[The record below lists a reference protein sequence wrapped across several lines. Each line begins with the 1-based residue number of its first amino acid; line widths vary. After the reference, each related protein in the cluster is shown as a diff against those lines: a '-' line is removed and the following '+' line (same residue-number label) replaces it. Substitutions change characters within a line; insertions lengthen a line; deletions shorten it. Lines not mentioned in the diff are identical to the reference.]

1 MTTTDS
7 PQSRPTRT
15 PARKKLVLAGILAIV
30 VVVVAVALAV
40 FEPWR
45 LFTRSTIDEALPT
58 AVSTIEVGNSPAPAS
73 AAGSAAGSAEGSA
86 EGSAARSAQTGSPN
100 VGLPAASGSAA
111 VGEPGPTPPVRPM
124 ALASGA
130 FVDGEHATSGT
141 ASILQLPDG
150 SRYVRLE
157 NFSTS
162 DGPELQVWL
171 TDKAAGG
178 SDWGKYDDGIHLSLG
193 ELKAT
198 DGNQNYPIPADANL
212 NGFTSVVIWCD
223 RFDVA
228 FGTAAVGL
236 GT

>member
-7 PQSRPTRT
+7 PPSRPTRT
-15 PARKKLVLAGILAIV
+15 PARKKRLLAGILAIV
-30 VVVVAVALAV
+30 VIGVAVALVV

-45 LFTRSTIDEALPT
+45 LFTRSSLDEALPVP
-58 AVSTIEVGNSPAPAS
+58 VSTVGVADPSDPAS
-73 AAGSAAGSAEGSA
+73 GSD
-86 EGSAARSAQTGSPN
+86 QTGSPN
-100 VGLPAASGSAA
+100 VGVPATSGSAA
-111 VGEPGPTPPVRPM
+111 VGEPGPTPPVQPM

-162 DGPELQVWL
+162 DGPDVQVWL
-171 TDKAAGG
+171 TDRAAGG
-178 SDWGKYDDGIHLSLG
+178 TDWGKYDDGIHLSLG

-198 DGNQNYPIPADANL
+198 DGNQNYPIPTDANL
-212 NGFTSVVIWCD
+212 NAFTSVVIWCD

-228 FGTAAVGL
+228 FGTAPIGL

>member
-45 LFTRSTIDEALPT
+45 LFTRSTIDEAPPT
-58 AVSTIEVGNSPAPAS
+58 AVSTIEVGNPSAPAS
-73 AAGSAAGSAEGSA
+73 AA
-86 EGSAARSAQTGSPN
+86 GSAARSAQTGSPN

-178 SDWGKYDDGIHLSLG
+178 SDWGKYDDGVHLSLG

-228 FGTAAVGL
+228 FATAAVGL

>member
-15 PARKKLVLAGILAIV
+15 PDRKKRLLAVILAIV
-30 VVVVAVALAV
+30 VIGTAVVLAV

-45 LFTRSTIDEALPT
+45 LFTRSTLDEALPVQ
-58 AVSTIEVGNSPAPAS
+58 VSSVEVAAGPSAQAPAS
-73 AAGSAAGSAEGSA
+73 TPAPE
-86 EGSAARSAQTGSPN
+86 QTGSPN
-100 VGLPAASGSAA
+100 VGVPATSGPAA
-111 VGEPGPTPPVRPM
+111 VGEPGPTPPVQPM

-162 DGPELQVWL
+162 DGPDVQVWL

-178 SDWGKYDDGIHLSLG
+178 SDWGKYDDGAHLALG

-212 NGFTSVVIWCD
+212 SAFTSVVIWCD
-223 RFDVA
+223 RFNVA
-228 FGTAAVGL
+228 FGTAPIGL

>member
-7 PQSRPTRT
+7 PPSRPT
-15 PARKKLVLAGILAIV
+15 PAPGRRKKLLAGLAVIV
-30 VVVVAVALAV
+30 VVGVAVALAV

-45 LFTRSTIDEALPT
+45 LFTRSTLDEALPVQ
-58 AVSTIEVGNSPAPAS
+58 VSSVEVAASPSAQAPASTPAPAP
-73 AAGSAAGSAEGSA
+73 E
-86 EGSAARSAQTGSPN
+86 QTGSPN
-100 VGLPAASGSAA
+100 VGVPATSGPAA
-111 VGEPGPTPPVRPM
+111 VGEPGPTPPVQPM

-162 DGPELQVWL
+162 DGPDVQVWL

-178 SDWGKYDDGIHLSLG
+178 SDWGKYDDGVHLSLG

-212 NGFTSVVIWCD
+212 SAFTSVVIWCD
-223 RFDVA
+223 RFNVA
-228 FGTAAVGL
+228 FGTAPVGL

>member
-1 MTTTDS
+1 MTTTGS
-7 PQSRPTRT
+7 PPNPPTRT
-15 PARKKLVLAGILAIV
+15 PGRRQKMLAGIAVIV
-30 VVVVAVALAV
+30 VVGVAVALAV

-45 LFTRSTIDEALPT
+45 LFTRSTVDEALPVQVS
-58 AVSTIEVGNSPAPAS
+58 AVQV
-73 AAGSAAGSAEGSA
+73 AAGPSAQAPTSGLASGLASG
-86 EGSAARSAQTGSPN
+86 QTGSRN
-100 VGLPAASGSAA
+100 VGGPATSGPAAA
-111 VGEPGPTPPVRPM
+111 GEPGPTPPVQPM

-150 SRYVRLE
+150 SRYLRLE

-162 DGPELQVWL
+162 DGPDVQVWL

-178 SDWGKYDDGIHLSLG
+178 NDWGKYDDGVYLSLG

-212 NGFTSVVIWCD
+212 NAFTSVVIWCD
-223 RFDVA
+223 RFNVA
-228 FGTAAVGL
+228 FGTAPIGVG
-236 GT
+236 T

>member
-7 PQSRPTRT
+7 PPDRPTRT
-15 PARKKLVLAGILAIV
+15 LGRRKKMLAGIAVIV
-30 VVVVAVALAV
+30 GVGVAVALAV

-45 LFTRSTIDEALPT
+45 LFTRSTVDEALPVQVS
-58 AVSTIEVGNSPAPAS
+58 AVQVAAGPAAAQAPAS
-73 AAGSAAGSAEGSA
+73 GSVSGLASGLASG
-86 EGSAARSAQTGSPN
+86 QTGSGN
-100 VGLPAASGSAA
+100 VGVPATSGPAAA
-111 VGEPGPTPPVRPM
+111 GEPGPTPPVQPM

-150 SRYVRLE
+150 SRYLRLE

-162 DGPELQVWL
+162 DGPDVQVWL

-178 SDWGKYDDGIHLSLG
+178 NDWGKYDDGVYLSLG

-212 NGFTSVVIWCD
+212 NAFTSVVIWCD
-223 RFDVA
+223 RFNVA
-228 FGTAAVGL
+228 FGTAPIGVG
-236 GT
+236 T

>member
-58 AVSTIEVGNSPAPAS
+58 AVSTIEVGNPSAPAS
-73 AAGSAAGSAEGSA
+73 AAGSAAGSD
-86 EGSAARSAQTGSPN
+86 QTGSPN
-100 VGLPAASGSAA
+100 VGVPAASGSAA

-178 SDWGKYDDGIHLSLG
+178 SDWGKYDDGVHLSLG

-212 NGFTSVVIWCD
+212 SAFTSVVIWCD
-223 RFDVA
+223 RFNVA
-228 FGTAAVGL
+228 FGTAPVGL

>member
-7 PQSRPTRT
+7 PPSRPT
-15 PARKKLVLAGILAIV
+15 PAPGRRKKLLAGLAVIV
-30 VVVVAVALAV
+30 VVGVAVALAV

-45 LFTRSTIDEALPT
+45 LFTRSTVDEALPVQ
-58 AVSTIEVGNSPAPAS
+58 VSTVEVAAGPSAQAPAS
-73 AAGSAAGSAEGSA
+73 TPAPE
-86 EGSAARSAQTGSPN
+86 QTGSPN
-100 VGLPAASGSAA
+100 VGVPATSGPAA
-111 VGEPGPTPPVRPM
+111 VGEPGPTPPVQPM

-162 DGPELQVWL
+162 DGPDVQVWL

-178 SDWGKYDDGIHLSLG
+178 SDWGKYDDGVHLSLG

-212 NGFTSVVIWCD
+212 SAFTSVVIWCD
-223 RFDVA
+223 RFNVA
-228 FGTAAVGL
+228 FGTAPVGL

>member
-1 MTTTDS
+1 MTTPDS
-7 PQSRPTRT
+7 PPSP
-15 PARKKLVLAGILAIV
+15 PSPPDRKKRLLAGILAIV
-30 VVVVAVALAV
+30 VIGVVVALAV

-45 LFTRSTIDEALPT
+45 LFTRSTVDEALPVQ
-58 AVSTIEVGNSPAPAS
+58 VSTVEVAGSASAQAPAS
-73 AAGSAAGSAEGSA
+73 TSVPASASASE
-86 EGSAARSAQTGSPN
+86 QTGSPN
-100 VGLPAASGSAA
+100 AGVPATSGPGG
-111 VGEPGPTPPVRPM
+111 VGEPGPTPPVQPM
-124 ALASGA
+124 ALAGGA

-162 DGPELQVWL
+162 DGPFVQVWL
-171 TDKAAGG
+171 TDKVAGG
-178 SDWGKYDDGIHLSLG
+178 SDWGKYDDGVYLSLG

-212 NGFTSVVIWCD
+212 SAFTSVVIWCD
-223 RFDVA
+223 RFNVA
-228 FGTAAVGL
+228 FGTAPIGM

>member
-7 PQSRPTRT
+7 PPSGPT
-15 PARKKLVLAGILAIV
+15 PAPGRRKKLLAGLAVIV
-30 VVVVAVALAV
+30 VVGVAVALAV

-45 LFTRSTIDEALPT
+45 LFTRSTVDEALPVQ
-58 AVSTIEVGNSPAPAS
+58 VSSVEVAASPSAQAPASTPAPAP
-73 AAGSAAGSAEGSA
+73 E
-86 EGSAARSAQTGSPN
+86 QTGSPN
-100 VGLPAASGSAA
+100 VGDPATSGPAA
-111 VGEPGPTPPVRPM
+111 VGEPGPTPPVQPM

-162 DGPELQVWL
+162 DGPDVQVWL

-178 SDWGKYDDGIHLSLG
+178 SDWGKYDDGVHLSLG

-212 NGFTSVVIWCD
+212 SAFTSVVIWCD
-223 RFDVA
+223 RFNVA
-228 FGTAAVGL
+228 FGTAPVGL

>member
-7 PQSRPTRT
+7 PPSRPGRT
-15 PARKKLVLAGILAIV
+15 PDRRKRMFAGILAIV
-30 VVVVAVALAV
+30 VIGVAVVCAV

-45 LFTRSTIDEALPT
+45 LVTRSTIDEAPPD
-58 AVSTIEVGNSPAPAS
+58 AVSTIE
-73 AAGSAAGSAEGSA
+73 AGRPSDPGLALPPE
-86 EGSAARSAQTGSPN
+86 ETGSPN
-100 VGLPAASGSAA
+100 VGIPAPSVSAGI
-111 VGEPGPTPPVRPM
+111 GEPGPTPPVQPM
-124 ALASGA
+124 ALAGGA
-130 FVDGEHATSGT
+130 FVDGEYATSGT

-162 DGPELQVWL
+162 DGPDLQVWL

-178 SDWGKYDDGIHLSLG
+178 NDWGKYGDGVHLSLG

-198 DGNQNYPIPADANL
+198 DGNQNYPIPTDANL
-212 NGFTSVVIWCD
+212 NAFTSVVIWCD
-223 RFDVA
+223 RFNVA
-228 FGTAAVGL
+228 FGTAPIGL

>member
-7 PQSRPTRT
+7 PPSRPTRA
-15 PARKKLVLAGILAIV
+15 PGRRKKLLAGLAVIV
-30 VVVVAVALAV
+30 VIGVAVALAV

-45 LFTRSTIDEALPT
+45 LFTRSTVDEALPVQ
-58 AVSTIEVGNSPAPAS
+58 VSMVEVAGSPSAQAPTSAPAP
-73 AAGSAAGSAEGSA
+73 E
-86 EGSAARSAQTGSPN
+86 QTGSPN
-100 VGLPAASGSAA
+100 FGVPATSGPAT
-111 VGEPGPTPPVRPM
+111 VGEPGPTPPVRPL

-162 DGPELQVWL
+162 DGPDVQVWL

-178 SDWGKYDDGIHLSLG
+178 NDWGKYDDGVYLPLG

-198 DGNQNYPIPADANL
+198 DGNQNYSIPADANL
-212 NGFTSVVIWCD
+212 SAFTSVVIWCD
-223 RFDVA
+223 RFNVA
-228 FGTAAVGL
+228 FGTAPVGL

>member
-7 PQSRPTRT
+7 PPSRPTRT
-15 PARKKLVLAGILAIV
+15 PDRKKRLLAVILAIV
-30 VVVVAVALAV
+30 VIGTAVVLAV

-45 LFTRSTIDEALPT
+45 LFTRSTLDEALPVQ
-58 AVSTIEVGNSPAPAS
+58 VSTVEVAAGPSAQAPAS
-73 AAGSAAGSAEGSA
+73 TPAPE
-86 EGSAARSAQTGSPN
+86 QTGSPN
-100 VGLPAASGSAA
+100 VGVPATSGPAA
-111 VGEPGPTPPVRPM
+111 VGEPGPTPPVQPM

-162 DGPELQVWL
+162 DGPDVQVWL
-171 TDKAAGG
+171 TEKAAGG
-178 SDWGKYDDGIHLSLG
+178 NDWGKYDDGVHLALG

-212 NGFTSVVIWCD
+212 SAFTSVVIWCD
-223 RFDVA
+223 RFNVA
-228 FGTAAVGL
+228 FGTAPVGL

>member
-7 PQSRPTRT
+7 PPSRPT
-15 PARKKLVLAGILAIV
+15 PAPGRRKKLLAGLAVIV
-30 VVVVAVALAV
+30 VVGVAVALAV

-45 LFTRSTIDEALPT
+45 LFTRSTLDEALPVQ
-58 AVSTIEVGNSPAPAS
+58 VSSVEVAAGPSAQAPAS
-73 AAGSAAGSAEGSA
+73 TPAPE
-86 EGSAARSAQTGSPN
+86 QTGSPN
-100 VGLPAASGSAA
+100 VGVPATSGPAA
-111 VGEPGPTPPVRPM
+111 VGEPGPTPPVQPM

-130 FVDGEHATSGT
+130 FV
-141 ASILQLPDG
+141 G

-162 DGPELQVWL
+162 DGPDVQVWL

-178 SDWGKYDDGIHLSLG
+178 SDWGKYDDGAHLALG

-212 NGFTSVVIWCD
+212 SAFTSVVIWCD
-223 RFDVA
+223 RFNVA
-228 FGTAAVGL
+228 FGTAPIGL

>member
-7 PQSRPTRT
+7 PPSRPT
-15 PARKKLVLAGILAIV
+15 PAPGRRKKLLAGLAVIV
-30 VVVVAVALAV
+30 VVGVAVALAV

-45 LFTRSTIDEALPT
+45 LFTRSTLDEALP
-58 AVSTIEVGNSPAPAS
+58 VQLSTVEVGGPSEPAS
-73 AAGSAAGSAEGSA
+73 SPE
-86 EGSAARSAQTGSPN
+86 QTGSPN
-100 VGLPAASGSAA
+100 VGPPATSGPAA
-111 VGEPGPTPPVRPM
+111 VGEPGPTPPVQPM

-130 FVDGEHATSGT
+130 FVDGEHGTSGT

-162 DGPELQVWL
+162 DGPDLQVWL
-171 TDKAAGG
+171 TDRAAGG
-178 SDWGKYDDGIHLSLG
+178 SDWGKYDDGVHLSLG

-198 DGNQNYPIPADANL
+198 DGNQNYPIPTDANL
-212 NGFTSVVIWCD
+212 NAFTSVVIWCD
-223 RFDVA
+223 RFNVA
-228 FGTAAVGL
+228 FGTAPVGL

>member
-7 PQSRPTRT
+7 PPSRPPHTHGR
-15 PARKKLVLAGILAIV
+15 RKKALAGLAVIV
-30 VVVVAVALAV
+30 VIGVAVALAV

-73 AAGSAAGSAEGSA
+73 AAGSAAGSA

-178 SDWGKYDDGIHLSLG
+178 SDWGKYDDGVHLSLG

-228 FGTAAVGL
+228 FATAAVGL

>member
-7 PQSRPTRT
+7 PPSRPTRT
-15 PARKKLVLAGILAIV
+15 PDRKKLVLAGILAIV

-45 LFTRSTIDEALPT
+45 LFTRSTVDEALPV
-58 AVSTIEVGNSPAPAS
+58 AVSTVGVVGPSDPAS
-73 AAGSAAGSAEGSA
+73 AQAPGSD
-86 EGSAARSAQTGSPN
+86 RTGSPY
-100 VGLPAASGSAA
+100 VGVPATSGSAA
-111 VGEPGPTPPVRPM
+111 VGEPGPTPPVQPM
-124 ALASGA
+124 ALAGGA

-157 NFSTS
+157 NFATS
-162 DGPELQVWL
+162 DGPDLQVWL

-178 SDWGKYDDGIHLSLG
+178 DDWGKYDDGVHLSLG

-198 DGNQNYPIPADANL
+198 DGNQNYPIPADVNL
-212 NGFTSVVIWCD
+212 DAFTSVVIWCD
-223 RFDVA
+223 RFNVA
-228 FGTAAVGL
+228 FGTAPVGL

>member
-7 PQSRPTRT
+7 PPSRPT
-15 PARKKLVLAGILAIV
+15 PAPGRRNKLLAGLAVIV
-30 VVVVAVALAV
+30 VVGVAVALAV

-45 LFTRSTIDEALPT
+45 LFTRSTVDEALPVQ
-58 AVSTIEVGNSPAPAS
+58 VSTVEVAAGPSAHAPAS
-73 AAGSAAGSAEGSA
+73 TPAPE
-86 EGSAARSAQTGSPN
+86 QTGSPN
-100 VGLPAASGSAA
+100 VGVPATSGPAA
-111 VGEPGPTPPVRPM
+111 VGEPGPTPPVHPM

-162 DGPELQVWL
+162 DGPDVQVWL

-178 SDWGKYDDGIHLSLG
+178 SDWGKYDDGVLLSLG

-212 NGFTSVVIWCD
+212 NAFTSVVIWCD
-223 RFDVA
+223 RFNVA
-228 FGTAAVGL
+228 FGTAPVGL

>member
-7 PQSRPTRT
+7 PPSRPT
-15 PARKKLVLAGILAIV
+15 PAPGRRKKLLAGLAVIV
-30 VVVVAVALAV
+30 VVGVAVTLAV

-45 LFTRSTIDEALPT
+45 LFTRSTVDEALPVQ
-58 AVSTIEVGNSPAPAS
+58 VSTVEVAAGPSAQAPAS
-73 AAGSAAGSAEGSA
+73 TPAPE
-86 EGSAARSAQTGSPN
+86 QTGSPN
-100 VGLPAASGSAA
+100 VGVPATSGPAA
-111 VGEPGPTPPVRPM
+111 VGEPGPTPPAQPM

-162 DGPELQVWL
+162 DGPDVQVWL

-178 SDWGKYDDGIHLSLG
+178 SDWGKYDDGVLLSLG

-212 NGFTSVVIWCD
+212 NAFTSVVIWCD
-223 RFDVA
+223 RFNVA
-228 FGTAAVGL
+228 FGTAPIGM

>member
-7 PQSRPTRT
+7 PPSRPT
-15 PARKKLVLAGILAIV
+15 PAPGRRKKLLAGLAVIV
-30 VVVVAVALAV
+30 VVGVAVTLAV

-45 LFTRSTIDEALPT
+45 LFTRSTVDEALPVQ
-58 AVSTIEVGNSPAPAS
+58 VSTVEVAAGPSAQAPAS
-73 AAGSAAGSAEGSA
+73 TPAPE
-86 EGSAARSAQTGSPN
+86 QTGSPN
-100 VGLPAASGSAA
+100 VGVPATSGPAA
-111 VGEPGPTPPVRPM
+111 VGEPGPTPPAQPM

-162 DGPELQVWL
+162 DGPDVQVWL

-178 SDWGKYDDGIHLSLG
+178 SDWGKYDDGVLLSLG

-212 NGFTSVVIWCD
+212 SAFTSVVIWCD
-223 RFDVA
+223 RFNVA
-228 FGTAAVGL
+228 FGTAPIGM

>member
-45 LFTRSTIDEALPT
+45 LFTRSTLDEALPVP
-58 AVSTIEVGNSPAPAS
+58 VSTVEAARPSDPAS
-73 AAGSAAGSAEGSA
+73 ALAPGSD
-86 EGSAARSAQTGSPN
+86 QTGSPN

-124 ALASGA
+124 ALACGA

-178 SDWGKYDDGIHLSLG
+178 SDWGKYDDGVHLSLG